1 FNEVVILNPGQLSEY
16 LEYVVQTGA
25 NRIYILP
32 FLYGVSSYR
41 ESWCV
46 AGLSVH
52 NDDITEYELPDT
64 GTTSVICTV
73 KLEKTT

>member
-1 FNEVVILNPGQLSEY
+1 M
-16 LEYVVQTGA
+16 
-25 NRIYILP
+25 
-32 FLYGVSSYR
+32 
-41 ESWCV
+41 